1 VYGKAALWPVLEL
14 SGGGA
19 WAAVVD
25 EGDCVKGR
33 RLSRRKVRLLE
44 REGVLGFLRPVGPR
58 PPERPRKPR
67 QAVQRR
73 QRRAERPL
81 SIAAG
86 KELTRVEKFDRA
98 VDEWGLIAD
107 GVDQRRPERFS
118 DCKRGPCPWVSCRYH
133 LYLDVNEQTGA
144 IKINHPGKEPWE
156 LKQTCARR
164 IGRRVLLTGQETPV
178 RKVAKLMNV
187 TDERVRQIEGKAISK
202 LKVLA
207 EDVPNE
213 ALRALLTGGR

>member
-1 VYGKAALWPVLEL
+1 VPSLLGV

-19 WAAVVD
+19 WAGFLG
-25 EGDCVKGR
+25 EGNHVKGR

-44 REGVLGFLRPVGPR
+44 REGLLGFLRPVGPR
-58 PPERPRKPR
+58 PPERQRKPR
-67 QAVQRR
+67 RAAQRR

-81 SIAAG
+81 SIAPG
-86 KELTRVEKFDRA
+86 KELTRAEKYDA
-98 VDEWGLIAD
+98 GVDEWGLIAD
-107 GVDQRRPERFS
+107 GVDQRRPQRFS
-118 DCKRGPCPWVSCRYH
+118 ECKRGPCPWVSCRYN

-144 IKINHPGKEPWE
+144 VKINFPGKEPWE

-164 IGRRVLLTGQETPV
+164 VSRRVMLSGQETSV
-178 RKVAKLMNV
+178 AKVAKMLNV

-207 EDVPNE
+207 EDVPSE
-213 ALRALLTGGR
+213 ALRLLLTGGG